1 MKQSEYPEWEMQPR
15 LLNKEEVTDPGIVL
29 DEVFDYA
36 HLPEWRSLLWEW
48 LKITVSGTYNTESAE
63 YDRSSIL
70 YMYEKLQ
77 KGGYLIVDDY
87 GWWKGAKLAFDDFF
101 KNNKHNLHFVDHTSR
116 FFIKD

>member
-1 MKQSEYPEWEMQPR
+1 MQQSEYPEWEMQPR

-77 KGGYLIVDDY
+77 KLIEAAHLMYVQQEAS
-87 GWWKGAKLAFDDFF
+87 KQLEKEKERHIF
-101 KNNKHNLHFVDHTSR
+101 
-116 FFIKD
+116 

>member
-1 MKQSEYPEWEMQPR
+1 MKQSEYPEWEMQSR
-15 LLNKEEVTDPGIVL
+15 LLNKEEVTNPNIVL

-36 HLPEWRSLLWEW
+36 HLPEWRFLLWEW

-77 KGGYLIVDDY
+77 KLIEAAHLIYVQQEVSKEL
-87 GWWKGAKLAFDDFF
+87 GKEKERHIF
-101 KNNKHNLHFVDHTSR
+101 
-116 FFIKD
+116 

>member
-70 YMYEKLQ
+70 YMYKKLQ
-77 KGGYLIVDDY
+77 KLIEAAHLMYVQQEAS
-87 GWWKGAKLAFDDFF
+87 KQLEKEKERHIF
-101 KNNKHNLHFVDHTSR
+101 
-116 FFIKD
+116 

>member
-77 KGGYLIVDDY
+77 KLIEAAHLMYVQQEAS
-87 GWWKGAKLAFDDFF
+87 KQLEKEKERHIF
-101 KNNKHNLHFVDHTSR
+101 
-116 FFIKD
+116 

>member
-15 LLNKEEVTDPGIVL
+15 LLNKEEVTDPGIIL

-77 KGGYLIVDDY
+77 KLIEAAHLMYVQQEAS
-87 GWWKGAKLAFDDFF
+87 KELEKEKERHIF
-101 KNNKHNLHFVDHTSR
+101 
-116 FFIKD
+116 

>member
-15 LLNKEEVTDPGIVL
+15 LLNKEEVTDPGIIL

-48 LKITVSGTYNTESAE
+48 LKITVSGTYNTEYAE

-77 KGGYLIVDDY
+77 KLIEAAHLMYVQQEAS
-87 GWWKGAKLAFDDFF
+87 KELEKEKERHIF
-101 KNNKHNLHFVDHTSR
+101 
-116 FFIKD
+116 

>member
-36 HLPEWRSLLWEW
+36 HLPEWRSLLWEC

-77 KGGYLIVDDY
+77 KLIEAAHLMYVQQEAS
-87 GWWKGAKLAFDDFF
+87 KQLEKEKERHIF
-101 KNNKHNLHFVDHTSR
+101 
-116 FFIKD
+116 

>member
-29 DEVFDYA
+29 DDVFDYA

-77 KGGYLIVDDY
+77 KLIEAAHLMYVQQEAS
-87 GWWKGAKLAFDDFF
+87 KQLEKEKERHIF
-101 KNNKHNLHFVDHTSR
+101 
-116 FFIKD
+116 

>member
-77 KGGYLIVDDY
+77 KLIEAAHLMYVQQEAS
-87 GWWKGAKLAFDDFF
+87 KELEKEKERHIF
-101 KNNKHNLHFVDHTSR
+101 
-116 FFIKD
+116 

>member
-77 KGGYLIVDDY
+77 KLIEAAHLMYVQQEAS
-87 GWWKGAKLAFDDFF
+87 KQLEKERHIF
-101 KNNKHNLHFVDHTSR
+101 
-116 FFIKD
+116 

>member
-15 LLNKEEVTDPGIVL
+15 LLNKEEVTDPGIIL

-77 KGGYLIVDDY
+77 KLIEAAHLMYVQQEAS
-87 GWWKGAKLAFDDFF
+87 KQLEKEKERHIF
-101 KNNKHNLHFVDHTSR
+101 
-116 FFIKD
+116 

>member
-1 MKQSEYPEWEMQPR
+1 MKQSEYPECEMQPR

-77 KGGYLIVDDY
+77 KLIEAAHLMYVQQEAS
-87 GWWKGAKLAFDDFF
+87 KQLEKEKERHIF
-101 KNNKHNLHFVDHTSR
+101 
-116 FFIKD
+116 

>member
-1 MKQSEYPEWEMQPR
+1 MKQSEYPEWEMQSR

-77 KGGYLIVDDY
+77 KLIEAAHLMYVQQEAS
-87 GWWKGAKLAFDDFF
+87 KQLEKEKERHIF
-101 KNNKHNLHFVDHTSR
+101 
-116 FFIKD
+116 

>member
-77 KGGYLIVDDY
+77 KLIEAAHLMY
-87 GWWKGAKLAFDDFF
+87 FQQEASKQLEKEKERHIF
-101 KNNKHNLHFVDHTSR
+101 
-116 FFIKD
+116 